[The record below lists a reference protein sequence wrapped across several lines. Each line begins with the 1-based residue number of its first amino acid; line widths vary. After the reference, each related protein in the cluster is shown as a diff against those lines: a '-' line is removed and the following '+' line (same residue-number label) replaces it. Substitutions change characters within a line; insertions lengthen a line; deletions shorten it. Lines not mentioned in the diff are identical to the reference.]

1 MCISLNAC
9 FIVARLNDWINQK
22 QDQPFHEWSFSEEQ
36 DGRDAGITVC
46 TLLAQSGHGASAL
59 QMSAFGPKADIG
71 SATLHSIQAII
82 LSEIYVADTPWCELI
97 TSQ

>member
-1 MCISLNAC
+1 MCISLNGC

-46 TLLAQSGHGASAL
+46 TLLAQSRHHNSTGECPL
-59 QMSAFGPKADIG
+59 
-71 SATLHSIQAII
+71 L
-82 LSEIYVADTPWCELI
+82 
-97 TSQ
+97 

>member
-46 TLLAQSGHGASAL
+46 TLLAQSGHAIHTDECLAANHIYGLIFAVSSRNGYGLCGAA
-59 QMSAFGPKADIG
+59 GG
-71 SATLHSIQAII
+71 N
-82 LSEIYVADTPWCELI
+82 
-97 TSQ
+97 

>member
-46 TLLAQSGHGASAL
+46 TLLAQSGH
-59 QMSAFGPKADIG
+59 
-71 SATLHSIQAII
+71 H
-82 LSEIYVADTPWCELI
+82 
-97 TSQ
+97 

>member
-36 DGRDAGITVC
+36 DGRDAGLTVC
-46 TLLAQSGHGASAL
+46 PLLALSGHAELHCTCPLSGVKRTWRL
-59 QMSAFGPKADIG
+59 QCKTSAFDPKR
-71 SATLHSIQAII
+71 
-82 LSEIYVADTPWCELI
+82 
-97 TSQ
+97 TS

>member
-46 TLLAQSGHGASAL
+46 TLLAQSRHSNCSRECPLSGVKQTCAFAL
-59 QMSAFGPKADIG
+59 QMCAKLLA
-71 SATLHSIQAII
+71 A
-82 LSEIYVADTPWCELI
+82 
-97 TSQ
+97 